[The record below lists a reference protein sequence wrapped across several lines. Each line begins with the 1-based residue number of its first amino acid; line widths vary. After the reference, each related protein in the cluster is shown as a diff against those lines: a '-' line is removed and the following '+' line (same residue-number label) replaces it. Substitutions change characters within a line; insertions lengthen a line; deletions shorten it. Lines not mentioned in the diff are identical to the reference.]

1 MIPAIVSGL
10 LSLFGSQI
18 AANSQRQ
25 TNAQNWKNSLELYHQ
40 QVANNREDA
49 DLAFQRQKDLMQ
61 SQQDFELKTSDPSFQ
76 MQRMKDAGIN
86 PNLIAGQISPAVNT
100 PSVPSVSQASSATA
114 QVPTMANPMQSF
126 VQDLR
131 GFVDIIQ
138 NLRLSTPT
146 VENVKQTNKNLLATE
161 ENIKQDTQKK
171 GEETLNFAKQ
181 REQIEANVALTK
193 EQKKLI
199 SAQLDNIED
208 MLFNIRPREM
218 KKMDAEY
225 QESVARAKKTLQDIE
240 NTNQMFPEQLAT
252 VKESL
257 KILRDNVHL
266 SAKKRQQ
273 FDKQFDH
280 YMDMLA
286 DSFKL
291 DKVTLENALN
301 AAESSNVMGQME
313 NDIMS
318 TIRRMYDS
326 IEVDGNDDYLGQ
338 AMKMMSGAVMM
349 YLNRE
354 LRALPTARDMYESA
368 RDERHWR
375 FEQTWRSG
383 GLDPNSN

>member
-10 LSLFGSQI
+10 LSLFGSQLD
-18 AANSQRQ
+18 ANSQRQ

-49 DLAFQRQKDLMQ
+49 DLAFQRQKELMH

-208 MLFNIRPREM
+208 M
-218 KKMDAEY
+218 
-225 QESVARAKKTLQDIE
+225 
-240 NTNQMFPEQLAT
+240 
-252 VKESL
+252 
-257 KILRDNVHL
+257 
-266 SAKKRQQ
+266 
-273 FDKQFDH
+273 
-280 YMDMLA
+280 
-286 DSFKL
+286 SF
-291 DKVTLENALN
+291 
-301 AAESSNVMGQME
+301 
-313 NDIMS
+313 
-318 TIRRMYDS
+318 S
-326 IEVDGNDDYLGQ
+326 I
-338 AMKMMSGAVMM
+338 
-349 YLNRE
+349 
-354 LRALPTARDMYESA
+354 
-368 RDERHWR
+368 
-375 FEQTWRSG
+375 
-383 GLDPNSN
+383 